1 MLTINTK
8 GERVSNTDYTVDKD
22 ARVFQNSKGEIIQVI
37 LAKDGELFNKHS
49 AEAGQLP
56 LYKIG

>member
-22 ARVFQNSKGEIIQVI
+22 ARVFQNFKGEIIQVI
-37 LAKDGELFNKHS
+37 LAKDGELFKKHS
-49 AEAGQLP
+49 AKAGQLP
-56 LYKIG
+56 IYKIG